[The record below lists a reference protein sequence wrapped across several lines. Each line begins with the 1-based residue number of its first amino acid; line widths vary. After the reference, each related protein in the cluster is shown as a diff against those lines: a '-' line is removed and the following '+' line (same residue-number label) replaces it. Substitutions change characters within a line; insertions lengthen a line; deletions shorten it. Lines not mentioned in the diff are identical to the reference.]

1 MTLDTMYSK
10 ETNRVRCS
18 FSCLEDLW
26 CPRTPSTLNVSRP
39 KPRLRLC
46 QARDL
51 TGRVLFAPSKT
62 VYARLWPYGLGWN
75 PASKPED
82 SK

>member
-1 MTLDTMYSK
+1 MYSK

-26 CPRTPSTLNVSRP
+26 CLRTPSTLNVSRP
-39 KPRLRLC
+39 KPRLRLR

-51 TGRVLFAPSKT
+51 T
-62 VYARLWPYGLGWN
+62 
-75 PASKPED
+75 PAAGVDDRPKDTIIFVIAFVFIAVVIFVTEVVFVRF
-82 SK
+82 